1 MNKKHALIMIACCLI
16 PIAGF
21 AAVALFGIPLNK
33 VLLYGM
39 LLICPIS
46 HLLMMKFMVHGDGHE
61 HHPAT
66 KTDRALPS
74 SVSRSP
80 EITDK

>member
-1 MNKKHALIMIACCLI
+1 MNKKHALLMIACCLI

-39 LLICPIS
+39 LLFCPIS
-46 HLLMMKFMVHGDGHE
+46 HLLMMKFMGHGDQPE
-61 HHPAT
+61 HHHAAN
-66 KTDRALPS
+66 TDQALLPGA
-74 SVSRSP
+74 SRSP
-80 EITDK
+80 ETAKK